1 MITPRSFRP
10 YHGCFGRF
18 QGRLETPVDLHSGD
32 WIEVV
37 GKRRKKK
44 KRSTRF
50 ARSVALGP
58 SNNQAGTNLKSGRG
72 TKSYVLI
79 GGNQVRVP
87 SSGIAYSCPGAKGT
101 VIVENSGK
109 RIPQRKQN
117 LKLGT
122 KKHKVKFQKWQQ
134 VQKRNKKTFAELEK
148 WLSNSKKEIKKISA
162 YLLERKMLVK
172 SQLFQA
178 HHKEVG

>member
-1 MITPRSFRP
+1 MITPRSFKP

-18 QGRLETPVDLHSGD
+18 QGCLEMPVDCHSGE

-37 GKRRKKK
+37 GKRGKE

-58 SNNQAGTNLKSGRG
+58 SNNQAGTILTSGCG
-72 TKSYVLI
+72 TRSYVLI

-87 SSGIAYSCPGAKGT
+87 SSVKGT
-101 VIVENSGK
+101 VTVENSGK
-109 RIPQRKQN
+109 RNPQRKQN

-134 VQKRNKKTFAELEK
+134 VQVAG
-148 WLSNSKKEIKKISA
+148 
-162 YLLERKMLVK
+162 
-172 SQLFQA
+172 QQ
-178 HHKEVG
+178 